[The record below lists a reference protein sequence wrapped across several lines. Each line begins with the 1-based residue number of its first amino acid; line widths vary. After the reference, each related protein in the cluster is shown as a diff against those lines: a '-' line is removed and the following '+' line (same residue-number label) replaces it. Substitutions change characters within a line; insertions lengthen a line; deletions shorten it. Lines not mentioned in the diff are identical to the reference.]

1 MTQKQLPKRLLWVD
15 LEMTGLDPENDRILE
30 VAAIVTDFNFKEIAT
45 YHAYVKQ
52 PKKHL
57 ELMKLAPWYD
67 WSGGVRKLKGTVY
80 EMADKNGLFE
90 DLKEYGKTTKQ
101 VETELM
107 KLVKTHFDQQA
118 ILAGNSIHQ
127 DRRFIRRYWPKLD
140 ELLHYRMLDVSAWKV
155 FMQGRFGLNWQKPD
169 NHRATED
176 IRGSMAELQFYL
188 NELPILPKK

>member
-1 MTQKQLPKRLLWVD
+1 MTKKQLPKRLLWVD
-15 LEMTGLDPENDRILE
+15 LEMTGLDPEKDRILE
-30 VAAIVTDFNFKEIAT
+30 VAAIVTDFKFKEIAQ

-52 PKKHL
+52 PKKQL
-57 ELMKLAPWYD
+57 DMMKSAPWYD
-67 WSGGVRKLKGTVY
+67 WSGGVRKFKGTVY

-90 DLKEYGKTTKQ
+90 DLKKYGKTTKQ
-101 VETELM
+101 VETELI
-107 KLVKTHFDQQA
+107 KLIKTYFDQQA

-127 DRRFIRRYWPKLD
+127 DRRFVRRYWPKLD

-155 FMQGRFGLNWQKPD
+155 FMQGRYGLNWQKPD

-188 NELPILPKK
+188 NGLPKLAKK